1 MPLVRVLPIAASS
14 LILAYTL
21 FASAF
26 DSQDLT
32 TLLDTKICNEC
43 NLESAVLRDQ
53 QLEGAQLKGANLN
66 KADLRGANLRG
77 ADLTGASLTQAK
89 LSHTDLRGAKLRRAT
104 LMGVDLTE
112 TRLIGADL
120 READLRHL
128 DIDIAFEFVEL
139 IGVQLEGARFK
150 NGVRCAGF
158 PTKGGWGCKAAKD
171 E

>member
-1 MPLVRVLPIAASS
+1 MRPTFALPITVSI
-14 LILAYTL
+14 LIVAHALS
-21 FASAF
+21 ASAF
-26 DSQDLT
+26 DAQHLT

-43 NLESAVLRDQ
+43 NLESAILRDE
-53 QLEGAQLKGANLN
+53 QLDGAELKGANLN

-89 LSHTDLRGAKLRRAT
+89 LSDTDLRGAKLRRAT

-112 TRLIGADL
+112 THLIGADL
-120 READLRHL
+120 REVDLRHL

-139 IGVQLEGARFK
+139 IGVQLDGARFK
-150 NGVRCAGF
+150 HGVRCAGF
-158 PTKGGWGCKAAKD
+158 PTKGGWGCKAAID

>member
-1 MPLVRVLPIAASS
+1 MPLVRALPIAAST
-14 LILAYTL
+14 LILAYAL
-21 FASAF
+21 SASAF
-26 DSQDLT
+26 DSQHLT

-43 NLESAVLRDQ
+43 DLESAVLRDE
-53 QLEGAQLKGANLN
+53 QLAGAQLKGANLN

-77 ADLTGASLTQAK
+77 ADLTGASLTDAN

-104 LMGVDLTE
+104 LLGVDLTE
-112 TRLIGADL
+112 TQLIGADL

-128 DIDIAFEFVEL
+128 DIDIVFEFVEL

-150 NGVRCAGF
+150 HGVRCAGF
-158 PTKGGWGCKAAKD
+158 PAKGGWGCKAAKD

>member
-1 MPLVRVLPIAASS
+1 MLLVRVLPIAAST
-14 LILAYTL
+14 LIIVYTL
-21 FASAF
+21 SASAF

-32 TLLDTKICNEC
+32 TLLATKICNEC
-43 NLESAVLRDQ
+43 NLEDAVLRDQ
-53 QLEGAQLKGANLN
+53 QLAGAQLRGANLN
-66 KADLRGANLRG
+66 RADLRAANLRG

-89 LSHTDLRGAKLRRAT
+89 LSHTDLRGAKLRGAI
-104 LMGVDLTE
+104 LIGVDLNE

-120 READLRHL
+120 RGADLRHL

-139 IGVQLEGARFK
+139 IGVRLDGAKFK

-158 PTKGGWGCKAAKD
+158 PTRGGWGCKAADD

>member
-1 MPLVRVLPIAASS
+1 MPLVRVLPIAAGS

-21 FASAF
+21 SASAF
-26 DSQDLT
+26 DSQDLRA
-32 TLLDTKICNEC
+32 LLDTKICNGC
-43 NLESAVLRDQ
+43 DLESADLRDQ
-53 QLEGAQLKGANLN
+53 QLAGSQLQGANLN
-66 KADLRGANLRG
+66 RADLRGANLRG

-89 LSHTDLRGAKLRRAT
+89 LSDTDLRGAKLRRAT
-104 LMGVDLTE
+104 LIGVDLTE
-112 TRLIGADL
+112 THLLGADL

-139 IGVQLEGARFK
+139 IGVQLDGARFK

-158 PTKGGWGCKAAKD
+158 PTKGGWGCKADD